1 MMRQHGNYMLC
12 MGKVELAVLLE
23 NCLKDVPR
31 SDQELDKG
39 CKQDLSS
46 SISTDKQLL
55 SKTLQTTTNVEL
67 ASFINCHNENVSI
80 ADQISSNEEDYVLCS
95 DQIEPATQTLSL
107 AESLLLDL
115 PIQSTIDKDKVAKG
129 SVMGNDDLLCW
140 EKLAEPHVC
149 EVKTPLTSGNSSVV
163 DLDLTPPSSVASG
176 RSLFEDDRSTSFEGS
191 FALAFD
197 MLPDETAK
205 VNIDKKIL
213 TYEHTCKELCVEIVR
228 FEPTLRQLQVL
239 QRGNETSG
247 TATCNNRRERS
258 LRPKS
263 SLKQFVP
270 FMFEHA
276 EFLKKRRKKVRSP
289 NVFHSTPKGNDT
301 DNVNKIIKKK
311 TNINTKVKSAC
322 ELQTDRKFRKK
333 QLKMALKQ
341 KKGIEIRQLKLALKQ
356 KEAFEKRQLKLV
368 LQKKKE
374 ALKYRNKY
382 ENALDS
388 INRRIGNQ
396 NNFWRMLPR

>member
-12 MGKVELAVLLE
+12 MGKVKLAVLLE

-80 ADQISSNEEDYVLCS
+80 SDQISSNEEDYVLCS

-115 PIQSTIDKDKVAKG
+115 PIPSTIDKDKVTKG
-129 SVMGNDDLLCW
+129 SVMGDDLLCW

-163 DLDLTPPSSVASG
+163 DLDLTPPSSVTS
-176 RSLFEDDRSTSFEGS
+176 RSLFEDDRSTSFEDS

-205 VNIDKKIL
+205 VNTDKKIL
-213 TYEHTCKELCVEIVR
+213 TCKHTCKELCVEIVR

-239 QRGNETSG
+239 HRRNETSG
-247 TATCNNRRERS
+247 TGTCNNRRERS
-258 LRPKS
+258 LRPKR

-289 NVFHSTPKGNDT
+289 NVFYSTPKGDDT

-322 ELQTDRKFRKK
+322 KLQTDRKFRKK

-341 KKGIEIRQLKLALKQ
+341 TKGI
-356 KEAFEKRQLKLV
+356 EKRQLKLV

-374 ALKYRNKY
+374 ALKYRNKF